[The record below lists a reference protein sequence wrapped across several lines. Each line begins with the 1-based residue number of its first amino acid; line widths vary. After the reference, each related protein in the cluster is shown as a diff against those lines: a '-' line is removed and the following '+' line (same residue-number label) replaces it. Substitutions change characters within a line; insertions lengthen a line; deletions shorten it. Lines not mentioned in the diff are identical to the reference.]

1 MDKIKIACIGDSI
14 TELSGYPEIAQQIL
28 GINYI
33 IGNFGASGTT
43 VLFNSEYPYMYQEAF
58 VEAKKFQPN
67 IAVVML
73 GTNDANR
80 VFEDFQSDFV
90 NDYLTLLSSI
100 QAFDSNPKV
109 LVAIPPQIFGDL
121 LLSGKVFD
129 KKIIPS
135 IEKVADKYGLPTID
149 VYSAMSKPEFF
160 FDGVHPNG
168 EGTRI
173 IANAICNAIS
183 RH

>member
-1 MDKIKIACIGDSI
+1 MDKIKIACVGDSI

-43 VLFNSEYPYMYQEAF
+43 VSFNSEYPYMYQEAF
-58 VEAKKFQPN
+58 VEAKRFQPN

-73 GTNDANR
+73 GTNDANIA
-80 VFEDFQSDFV
+80 FEDFQTDFI

-100 QAFDSNPKV
+100 RALKCNPKV
-109 LVAIPPQIFGDL
+109 LVAKPPHIFDEIW
-121 LLSGKVFD
+121 LSGKVFD

-135 IEKVADKYGLPTID
+135 IEKVADKYGLPIID

-168 EGTRI
+168 DGARI
-173 IANAICNAIS
+173 IANVLCDAII